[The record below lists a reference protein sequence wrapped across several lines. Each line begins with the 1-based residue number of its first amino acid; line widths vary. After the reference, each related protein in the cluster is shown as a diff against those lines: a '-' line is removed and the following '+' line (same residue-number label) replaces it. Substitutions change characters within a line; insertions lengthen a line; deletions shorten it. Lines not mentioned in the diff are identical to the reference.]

1 MLGSG
6 TWSSSPRAGL
16 ACLLALLVFGC
27 ASGPT
32 SGLRAPG
39 SVIDRF
45 TIGVP
50 WTCAPQRVPTDCDEF
65 IRIARASVANR
76 GVDPGDIVDQNIYI
90 EALTAGSALGGP
102 GVAVVVFDLADGSQV
117 AAGAYC
123 GVGPCQAVHR

>member
-6 TWSSSPRAGL
+6 TWSSSTRAGL
-16 ACLLALLVFGC
+16 TCLLALLVFDC
-27 ASGPT
+27 AAGPT

-39 SVIDRF
+39 TVIDGF

-65 IRIARASVANR
+65 IRIARASVTNR
-76 GVDPGDIVDQNIYI
+76 GVDPDDIVVQNIYV
-90 EALTAGSALGGP
+90 EALTAGGALGGP
-102 GVAVVVFDLADGSQV
+102 SVAVVVFDLAEGSQV

-123 GVGPCQAVHR
+123 GVGPCQPVTR